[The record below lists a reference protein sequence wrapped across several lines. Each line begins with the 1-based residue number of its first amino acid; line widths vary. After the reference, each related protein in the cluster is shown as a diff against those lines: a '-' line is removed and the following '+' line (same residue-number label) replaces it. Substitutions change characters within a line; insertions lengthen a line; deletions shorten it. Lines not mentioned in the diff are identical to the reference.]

1 MLIHGIN
8 RFNSIQYNNLQ
19 AKKNIKPQVTAP
31 SFKKEGYVDPAMSRD
46 TYRANFEE
54 SIKKHKDNIFAHL
67 DTVMIDHNGKKVS
80 VTEALQTLFPKEA
93 EEAHYTNLKHKTM
106 RENVDNIINNG
117 FDFSKI
123 TLTNYGPGIYFGSE
137 GDIQIYQGDTLNA
150 SFDGRAATS
159 LNVKSYNQVREKL
172 ENEVRNYFRMGFTDI
187 EKVMIEH
194 EVISTALNE
203 YCRNKIVDE
212 LGIDGVIAPEVG
224 YFVVFNPNSITDVK
238 RA

>member
-1 MLIHGIN
+1 MLIQGIN

-19 AKKNIKPQVTAP
+19 EKKNDKPRVTTP

-106 RENVDNIINNG
+106 RENIDNIINNG

-123 TLTNYGPGIYFGSE
+123 TLTNYGPGVYFGSE

-159 LNVKSYNQVREKL
+159 LNVKNYNQIKEKL
-172 ENEVRNYFRMGFTDI
+172 VNEVRNHLGLGFYDI
-187 EKVMIEH
+187 SNMMIEF
-194 EVISTALNE
+194 EVIGTVLNE

>member
-1 MLIHGIN
+1 MLIQGIN

-19 AKKNIKPQVTAP
+19 AKKNIKPQVTTP
-31 SFKKEGYVDPAMSRD
+31 SFKQDGYVDPAISKD
-46 TYRANFEE
+46 TYRATFEE

-93 EEAHYTNLKHKTM
+93 EEVHYTNLKHKTM
-106 RENVDNIINNG
+106 RENVDDIVNNG

-123 TLTNYGPGIYFGSE
+123 TLTNYGPGVYFGSE

-159 LNVKSYNQVREKL
+159 LNVKNYNQIKEKL
-172 ENEVRNYFRMGFTDI
+172 VNEVRNHLGLGFYDI
-187 EKVMIEH
+187 SNMMIEF
-194 EVISTALNE
+194 EVIGTVLNE